1 MTTLNLTL
9 PEETV
14 EAAGRSPEDFVR
26 ELRFAAAVDLYHR
39 VLISQE
45 KAAEIAGM
53 DRTDFLLEMAR
64 RKIDVFVVD
73 FDDLAREIARG

>member
-1 MTTLNLTL
+1 MLNLEL
-9 PEETV
+9 PEATV
-14 EAAGRSPEDFVR
+14 EAAGRAPEDFVR
-26 ELRFAAAVDLYHR
+26 ELRFAAAVNLYHQ

-53 DRTDFLLEMAR
+53 DRREFMDEMAR
-64 RKIDVFVVD
+64 RKLEVFIVD